1 MRKDLKGGES
11 GVRGIVARFFT
22 ALRFV
27 LNDDEEGF
35 EIDNPS
41 VCVAD
46 RSRAKQG
53 ELCPR
58 SPQTRNLC
66 VCSSRP

>member
-1 MRKDLKGGES
+1 MKSAFWSEG
-11 GVRGIVARFFT
+11 RGIVARFFT

-41 VCVAD
+41 VSVAD
-46 RSRAKQG
+46 SS
-53 ELCPR
+53 LY
-58 SPQTRNLC
+58 TRE
-66 VCSSRP
+66 PF